1 MGCERAGGG
10 GLRWLWVD
18 EREREREREDDW
30 FGFDFLGKLCV
41 KQEIERYHI

>member
-18 EREREREREDDW
+18 ERERERMIGLVLIFW
-30 FGFDFLGKLCV
+30 ASYV
-41 KQEIERYHI
+41 